1 MRLKT
6 LGCSGG
12 IGAGAR
18 TSAMLVNND
27 ILIDAGTG
35 VGDLEPSQLANIRHV
50 FLTHSHLDH
59 IASLPLLLDSVFD
72 SLGSDCVRVYARD
85 ETIEALQT
93 HIFNWVIW
101 PDFASLPSAEN
112 PVLRFEPFNP
122 GQTIRLDEFE
132 ISAVE
137 VEHTV
142 PSQGFVMSSGKSTLA
157 ISGDTSTNQTL
168 WPYLNELPQLET
180 LIVEVSFADEQADLA
195 KKSGHYTP
203 ATMVSDL
210 KKLKH
215 KPALWLNAMK
225 PGEEQQILGQVRAAL
240 PGREV
245 NMLAR
250 GVSFEL

>member
-1 MRLKT
+1 MRLKI

-18 TSAMLVNND
+18 TSSMLVNSD

-35 VGDLEPSQLANIRHV
+35 VGDLKPSQLASIRHV

-72 SLGSDCVRVYARD
+72 SLGEDCVRVYARD
-85 ETIEALQT
+85 ETIQALQA

-101 PDFASLPSAEN
+101 PDFSQLPSAEN
-112 PVLRFEPFNP
+112 PVLRFESFNP
-122 GQTIRLDEFE
+122 GQTRRLSEFE
-132 ISAVE
+132 ISAVD

-142 PSQGFVMSSGKSTLA
+142 PSQGFVMSSASSTLA

-168 WPYLNELPQLET
+168 WPYLNELPRLET
-180 LIVEVSFADEQADLA
+180 LIVEVSFSDQQAELA
-195 KKSGHYTP
+195 QQSGHYTP
-203 ATMVSDL
+203 ASMVADL

-215 KPALWLNAMK
+215 QPSLWLNAMK
-225 PGEEQQILGQVRAAL
+225 PGEEQKILGQVRAAL
-240 PGREV
+240 PNREV

-250 GVSFEL
+250 GSTFEL